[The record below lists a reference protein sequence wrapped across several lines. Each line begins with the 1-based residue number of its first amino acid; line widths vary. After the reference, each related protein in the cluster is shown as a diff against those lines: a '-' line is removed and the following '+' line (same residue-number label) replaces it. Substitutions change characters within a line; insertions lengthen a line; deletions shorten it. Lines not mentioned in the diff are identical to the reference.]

1 MYIVGYLFFFGILF
15 DFFNLIQSYTLLGD
29 VLYAIYGLH
38 HENVEAACQYSI
50 PIFASLASDFG
61 FCEILTLMC
70 SLNTNLGTASWMPS
84 AESHGVGDFF
94 AIKGFLFFYIFFA
107 LN

>member
-1 MYIVGYLFFFGILF
+1 MRSGLLLSRLLYATVMYIVGYLFFFGILF

-70 SLNTNLGTASWMPS
+70 SLNTACQ
-84 AESHGVGDFF
+84 
-94 AIKGFLFFYIFFA
+94 
-107 LN
+107 